1 MSARIDSLK
10 RFVVPAVLVALVAA
24 AGVWMFTG
32 GDDSKKLV
40 AHFPRTISVY
50 EGSDVRVLGVAVG
63 KVDKITPSGTE
74 VVVEMSYDQEIDL
87 PKDAQAVII
96 APSIVGDRYVQITPA
111 YSGGEK
117 LPDGATL
124 ATADTSVPLELDQI
138 YSSLNDLN
146 VALGPE
152 GANKNGALTD
162 LLEVTADNF
171 AGQGDQFHQTISN
184 FSQLSQTLEDNK
196 EELFGSAEQLE
207 EFIFTLAQND
217 STVRAFN
224 DSLSDVSTMLD
235 GEKEELA
242 GALKNLSVA
251 LGEVTTFV
259 KDNKASLSRNIKG
272 INRVA
277 KVLVKQRAAFEET
290 LINAP
295 IALNNLALTYNPQAG
310 TLDTNA
316 NLGSL
321 VGNIESDPGLV
332 LCTFVEP
339 NDPTGKLC
347 DTIQQILPRAGVFK
361 QGTGSSSN
369 DTFDLTLGGL
379 VEVDR

>member
-1 MSARIDSLK
+1 VSGLRRLA
-10 RFVVPAVLVALVAA
+10 VPAVIVALVLA

-32 GDDSKKLV
+32 DDGSKKLV
-40 AHFPRTISVY
+40 AHFPRAIAVY
-50 EGSDVRVLGVAVG
+50 EGSDVRVLGVG
-63 KVDKITPSGTE
+63 IGTVDKITPSGTD
-74 VVVEMSYDQEIDL
+74 VVVEMSYDESVDL

-96 APSIVGDRYVQITPA
+96 APSIVGDRYVQITPV
-111 YSGGEK
+111 YTGGDK

-124 ATADTSVPLELDQI
+124 ATDNTSVPLELDQI

-146 VALGPE
+146 VALGPN

-162 LLEVTADNF
+162 LLEVTAENF
-171 AGQGDQFHQTISN
+171 GGQGEQFHQTISD
-184 FSQLSQTLEDNK
+184 FSKLSQTLDDNK
-196 EELFGSAEQLE
+196 EELFGSAAQLE
-207 EFIFTLAQND
+207 EFVATLAQND

-224 DSLSDVSTMLD
+224 ESLSNVSTMLN

-242 GALKNLSVA
+242 ASLKHLSIA

-277 KVLVKQRAAFEET
+277 KVLVKQRAALEET
-290 LINAP
+290 LVNAP

-316 NLGSL
+316 NLGHLEGEIAS
-321 VGNIESDPGLV
+321 NPALV

-339 NDPTGKLC
+339 SDPSGALC
-347 DTIQQILPRAGVFK
+347 DAIDQILPRSGVFT
-361 QGTGSSSN
+361 QGTGTSSN
-369 DTFDLTLGGL
+369 QKFDLTLGGL
-379 VEVDR
+379 VEAKR

>member
-1 MSARIDSLK
+1 MQKFAI
-10 RFVVPAVLVALVAA
+10 PALIVALVAA

-32 GDDSKKLV
+32 GDETKKLV
-40 AHFPRTISVY
+40 AHFPRTISIY
-50 EGSDVRVLGVAVG
+50 EGSDVRVLGVGVG
-63 KVDKITPSGTE
+63 RIDKITPSGTE
-74 VVVEMSYDQEIDL
+74 VVVEMSYDSKIKL
-87 PKDAQAVII
+87 PKDAEAVII

-111 YSGGEK
+111 YTGGET
-117 LPDGATL
+117 LADGATL
-124 ATADTSVPLELDQI
+124 STDHTSVPLELDQI

-146 VALGPE
+146 VALGPN

-162 LLEVTADNF
+162 LLEVTAENF
-171 AGQGDQFHQTISN
+171 GGQGEQFHQTISD

-196 EELFGSAEQLE
+196 EELFGSAAQLE

-224 DSLSDVSTMLD
+224 ESLSNVSTMLN

-242 GALKNLSVA
+242 AALQNLSVA

-259 KDNKASLSRNIKG
+259 KDNKDSLSRNIKG

-277 KVLVKQRAAFEET
+277 KVLVKQRAALEET

-316 NLGSL
+316 NLGHL
-321 VGNIESDPGLV
+321 ESEIASNPALV

-339 NDPTGKLC
+339 SDPDGQLC
-347 DTIQQILPRAGVFK
+347 DAIEQIVPRAGVFT

-369 DTFDLTLGGL
+369 EVFDLTLGGL
-379 VEVDR
+379 VEVRR

>member
-1 MSARIDSLK
+1 MTGFLAAAK
-10 RFVVPAVLVALVAA
+10 RFAVPLVIVALVAA

-40 AHFPRTISVY
+40 AYFPRTISVY
-50 EGSDVRVLGVAVG
+50 EGSDVRVLGVAIG
-63 KVDKITPSGTE
+63 KVDKITPSGTD
-74 VVVEMSYDQEIDL
+74 VAVEMSYDEEINL
-87 PKDAQAVII
+87 PKDAQAII
-96 APSIVGDRYVQITPA
+96 VAPSIVGDRYVQITPV
-111 YSGGEK
+111 YDGGEK
-117 LPDGATL
+117 LPDGASL
-124 ATADTSVPLELDQI
+124 ATESTAVPLELDQV

-146 VALGPE
+146 VALGPD

-171 AGQGDQFHQTISN
+171 AGQGEQFNQTISD
-184 FSQLSQTLEDNK
+184 FSQLSQTLDDNK
-196 EELFGSAEQLE
+196 EELFGSAAQLE
-207 EFIFTLAQND
+207 EFVSTLAQND
-217 STVRAFN
+217 STVQAFN
-224 DSLSDVSTMLD
+224 ASLSEVSTVLN

-242 GALKNLSVA
+242 AALRNLSTA

-259 KDNKASLSRNIKG
+259 KDNKASLTRNIKG

-277 KVLVKQRAAFEET
+277 KVLVKQRAALEET

-295 IALNNLALTYNPQAG
+295 VALNNLALTYNPQAG

-321 VGNIESDPGLV
+321 PGNIESNPGLV

-339 NDPTGKLC
+339 NDPTGALC
-347 DTIQQILPRAGVFK
+347 DAIQQIVPRAGVFT
-361 QGTGSSSN
+361 QGTGSSSAQ
-369 DTFDLTLGGL
+369 TFDLTLGGL

>member
-1 MSARIDSLK
+1 MKDLQKFAI
-10 RFVVPAVLVALVAA
+10 PALIVALIAA
-24 AGVWMFTG
+24 AGVWMFTSG
-32 GDDSKKLV
+32 GDDKKLV
-40 AHFPRTISVY
+40 AHFPRTISIY
-50 EGSDVRVLGVAVG
+50 EGSDVRVLGVGVG
-63 KVDKITPSGTE
+63 TIEKITPSGTE
-74 VVVEMSYDQEIDL
+74 VVVEMSYDSKIDL
-87 PKDAQAVII
+87 PKDAEAVII

-111 YSGGEK
+111 YTGGDT
-117 LPDGATL
+117 LADGATL
-124 ATADTSVPLELDQI
+124 SSDNTSVPLELDQI

-146 VALGPE
+146 VALGPD

-171 AGQGDQFHQTISN
+171 SGQGEQFHETISN

-196 EELFGSAEQLE
+196 EELFGSAAQLE

-224 DSLSDVSTMLD
+224 ESLSNVSTMLN

-242 GALKNLSVA
+242 AALKHLSVA

-277 KVLVKQRAAFEET
+277 KVLVKQRAALEET

-316 NLGSL
+316 NLGHLEGEIAS
-321 VGNIESDPGLV
+321 NPALV

-339 NDPTGKLC
+339 SDPDGTLC
-347 DTIQQILPRAGVFK
+347 DAIDQILPRAGVFT

-369 DTFDLTLGGL
+369 DAFDPTLGGL
-379 VEVDR
+379 VEVER

>member
-1 MSARIDSLK
+1 VNTLRRAAL
-10 RFVVPAVLVALVAA
+10 PAVLFALVIA

-32 GDDSKKLV
+32 GDSSKTLV
-40 AHFPRTISVY
+40 ANFPRTIALY
-50 EGSDVRVLGVAVG
+50 EGSDVRVLGVSVG
-63 KVDKITPSGTE
+63 TVDEITPTGTE
-74 VVVEMSYDQEIDL
+74 VVVKMTYDAEVDL
-87 PKDAQAVII
+87 PEDAKAVII

-111 YSGGEK
+111 YTGGDK

-124 ATADTSVPLELDQI
+124 AVEDTSVPLELDQI

-146 VALGPE
+146 VALGPD
-152 GANKNGALTD
+152 GANKEGALTD
-162 LLEVTADNF
+162 LLEVTAENF
-171 AGQGDQFHQTISN
+171 GGQGEQFHETIEN

-196 EELFGSAEQLE
+196 EELFGSAAQLE
-207 EFIFTLAQND
+207 EFIGTLAQND

-224 DSLSDVSTMLD
+224 ESLSDVSTMLD

-242 GALKNLSVA
+242 ASLRNLSIA
-251 LGEVTTFV
+251 LGDVTTFV

-277 KVLVKQRAAFEET
+277 KVLVKQRAALEET

-316 NLGSL
+316 NLGNLETEIAS
-321 VGNIESDPGLV
+321 NPELV
-332 LCTFVEP
+332 LCTLVE
-339 NDPTGKLC
+339 NSDPSGALC
-347 DTIQQILPRAGVFK
+347 DAIEQIVPRAGVFK
-361 QGTGSSSN
+361 QGTGTSSGEK
-369 DTFDLTLGGL
+369 FDLTLGGL
-379 VEVDR
+379 VGVDR